1 MGEKKRAV
9 GNASPVPS
17 PQLSKLP
24 VPDWSVSLC
33 LRAQEGSLRADP
45 IVDVEFEGSMFKV
58 AQLLDKIPL
67 SAVQEAEGGK
77 WALVSDGAL
86 YDQLTDAMH

>member
-1 MGEKKRAV
+1 MGEEKGCRATHRFCLHSCL
-9 GNASPVPS
+9 NPPVR
-17 PQLSKLP
+17 
-24 VPDWSVSLC
+24 DCSVSVC
-33 LRAQEGSLRADP
+33 AQEGSLRADP